1 MRRETTLGLVIV
13 TLAATGALFA
23 GCASFEADICAYAKC
38 DADGSTADGPTPDGT
53 IPDAGPD
60 SNVPNPPGCESVK
73 EPLKNPEKC
82 FTDDVWAFVSPTGND
97 ANPGTKLLPY
107 KTIGKALQ
115 GSKPLVAACEG
126 TYAEALGIERT
137 VGLYGGVSCDFGKA
151 GGATTLA
158 SGKPVGLTAKS
169 GAVTLNGVNVRATDA
184 AAEGESS
191 IGILAESG
199 VVLNVIG
206 GTVTAGAG
214 APGAGGTTGSNYNV
228 ALASSD
234 ESIKGKNAS
243 GNMGGGKQ
251 TCAALCVEAPSV
263 AVEGGSGGAGTG
275 AGGAPGDV
283 GKTTVPGGPS
293 NAGSGGIWDGAAC
306 GNGRPGADATS
317 ANGGAG
323 ASSPGKIEAGKWQVS
338 RGASGETARPGQGGG
353 GGSGG
358 RDTGGANAGG
368 GGGGCGGCGGA
379 KGQGGQSGG
388 SSFGVLSLGATVTL
402 ENVTVKAGTGGK
414 GGAGSGGQTGQM
426 GGAVGAPASLG
437 IGCPGGAGGQGGQ
450 GGGGGGGAGG
460 HSVAVA
466 YSGTKPT
473 QKGVKAE
480 PAATAAKGGDPG
492 ETGAG
497 ATTAATPG
505 KDGEAAAELELK

>member
-1 MRRETTLGLVIV
+1 MRREATLGLVVV

-82 FTDDVWAFVSPTGND
+82 FTDEVWAFVSPNGND
-97 ANPGTKLLPY
+97 ANPGTKQLPY

-199 VVLNVIG
+199 VDLKVIG

-214 APGAGGTTGSNYNV
+214 APGAGGTTGTNYDV
-228 ALASSD
+228 ALDASD
-234 ESIKGKNAS
+234 PKIKGSNAS
-243 GNMGGGKQ
+243 GNAGGAVQ
-251 TCAALCVEAPSV
+251 TCANLCVETPGLV
-263 AVEGGSGGAGTG
+263 VEGGKGGIGDV
-275 AGGAPGDV
+275 AGGAPGAE
-283 GKTTVPGGPS
+283 GKTAVPGAPAT
-293 NAGSGGIWDGAAC
+293 AGKGGVFDGTDCANGRSGAAA
-306 GNGRPGADATS
+306 PG

-323 ASSPGKIEAGKWQVS
+323 ATSPGRIEGGKWQVS
-338 RGASGETARPGQGGG
+338 RGASGQTARPGQGGG

-358 RDTGGANAGG
+358 ASATVGGG

-426 GGAVGAPASLG
+426 GGAAGAPASLG
-437 IGCPGGAGGQGGQ
+437 IGCTGGPGGQGGQ

-492 ETGAG
+492 ETGPG
-497 ATTAATPG
+497 ATTPSTAG
-505 KDGEAAAELELK
+505 KDGETAAELDLNK

>member
-1 MRRETTLGLVIV
+1 MKKLLAVLGVVGVSVLVV
-13 TLAATGALFA
+13 
-23 GCASFEADICAYAKC
+23 GCPSFPSACDYGGCL
-38 DADGSTADGPTPDGT
+38 DADGSTSETGPGPDVS

-82 FTDDVWAFVSPTGND
+82 FTDEVWAFVAPNGND
-97 ANPGTKLLPY
+97 ANPGTKQLPY

-169 GAVTLNGVNVRATDA
+169 GAVTLNGVNVRATGA

-199 VVLNVIG
+199 VILNVIG

-214 APGAGGTTGSNYNV
+214 APGAGGTTGANYNV

-234 ESIKGKNAS
+234 DSIKGKNAS

-323 ASSPGKIEAGKWQVS
+323 ATSPGRIEGGKWQVS

-358 RDTGGANAGG
+358 RDSGGANAGG

-402 ENVTVKAGTGGK
+402 QNVTVKAGTGGK
-414 GGAGSGGQTGQM
+414 GAAGSGGQAGQP
-426 GGAVGAPASLG
+426 GGLAGSPAAAG
-437 IGCPGGAGGQGGQ
+437 IGCPGGSGGQGGQ

-466 YSGTKPT
+466 YTGRKPEQT
-473 QKGVKAE
+473 GVKAE

-492 ETGAG
+492 ETGPG
-497 ATTAATPG
+497 ATAATPG
-505 KDGEAAAELELK
+505 KDGETAAELELK

>member
-1 MRRETTLGLVIV
+1 MKKLLAVLGVVGVSVLVV
-13 TLAATGALFA
+13 
-23 GCASFEADICAYAKC
+23 GCPSFPSACDYGGCL
-38 DADGSTADGPTPDGT
+38 DADGSTSETGPGPDVS

-82 FTDDVWAFVSPTGND
+82 FTDEVWAFVSPTGND
-97 ANPGTKLLPY
+97 ANPGTKAQPY
-107 KTIGKALQ
+107 KTIGKALE
-115 GSKPLVAACEG
+115 GAKPLVAACEG
-126 TYAEALGIERT
+126 TYAEALVIGRT
-137 VGLYGGVSCDFGKA
+137 VGLYGGVTCDFGKA

-158 SGKPVGLTAKS
+158 SGKAVGLTAS
-169 GAVTLNGVNVRATDA
+169 QGAVTLNGVNVTATDA
-184 AAEGESS
+184 ATAGESS
-191 IGILAESG
+191 VGVLAESG
-199 VVLNVIG
+199 VVLTVIG

-214 APGAGGTTGSNYNV
+214 AAGGAGTTGTNYNV

-234 ESIKGKNAS
+234 DSIKGKNAS
-243 GNMGGGKQ
+243 GNAGGAKQ
-251 TCAALCVEAPSV
+251 TCAALCVEAPAV
-263 AVEGGSGGAGTG
+263 AVEGGPGGAGTG

-283 GKTTVPGGPS
+283 GKTTVVGAPA
-293 NAGSGGIWDGAAC
+293 NAGMGGLWDGLAC
-306 GNGRPGADATS
+306 GNGRPGADGSS

-323 ASSPGKIEAGKWQVS
+323 ATTPGSVEGGKWQVS

-402 ENVTVKAGTGGK
+402 ENVTVKAGAGGK
-414 GGAGSGGQTGQM
+414 GGAGSAGQTGQA
-426 GGAVGAPASLG
+426 GGARGDGVGAG
-437 IGCPGGAGGQGGQ
+437 TGCPGGSGGQGGQ

-473 QKGVKAE
+473 QKSVTAE
-480 PAATAAKGGDPG
+480 PATAAAKGGDPG
-492 ETGAG
+492 STGAG
-497 ATTAATPG
+497 ATAATAGADG
-505 KDGEAAAELELK
+505 KTAAELSL

>member
-1 MRRETTLGLVIV
+1 MRRETTLGFVV
-13 TLAATGALFA
+13 VSLAAVGALFA

-38 DADGSTADGPTPDGT
+38 DADGSTADGPTPDGN

-82 FTDDVWAFVSPTGND
+82 FTDDVWAFVSPSGND
-97 ANPGTKLLPY
+97 ANPGTKALPY

-115 GSKPLVAACEG
+115 GAKPLVAACEG
-126 TYAEALGIERT
+126 TYAEALVIGRT
-137 VGLYGGVSCDFGKA
+137 AGLYGGMTCDFGKA

-169 GAVTLNGVNVRATDA
+169 GDVTLNGVSVRATDA

-199 VVLNVIG
+199 VVLNVMG

-214 APGAGGTTGSNYNV
+214 APGAGGTTGTNYDA
-228 ALASSD
+228 ALDASD
-234 ESIKGKNAS
+234 PKIKGNNAN
-243 GNMGGGKQ
+243 GNTGGAKQ
-251 TCAALCVEAPSV
+251 TCAALCVEAPVV
-263 AVEGGSGGAGTG
+263 AVEGGEGGVGAG
-275 AGGAPGDV
+275 AGGSPGGDGKTVVAGAPATRGKGGAYDV
-283 GKTTVPGGPS
+283 GNTQCGLG
-293 NAGSGGIWDGAAC
+293 NNGA
-306 GNGRPGADATS
+306 PATA

-358 RDTGGANAGG
+358 ASATVGGG

-414 GGAGSGGQTGQM
+414 GGAGSGGQTGQA

-497 ATTAATPG
+497 ATTPSTAG
-505 KDGEAAAELELK
+505 KDGETAAELELK